1 MWRGHTSNEVRFVT
15 YIGART
21 CAHACVC
28 VCVCVW
34 VCVGVCVSV
43 SVSVRVGVSVR
54 VSVSVS
60 VCVCPL
66 IVDFQDHHHSS
77 EQTLGDG
84 EPALI
89 SALPAATAKPHLGR
103 P

>member
-54 VSVSVS
+54 VSVSV
-60 VCVCPL
+60 CVCPL

>member
-1 MWRGHTSNEVRFVT
+1 MCFCGRVCE
-15 YIGART
+15 
-21 CAHACVC
+21 CECVC
-28 VCVCVW
+28 
-34 VCVGVCVSV
+34 
-43 SVSVRVGVSVR
+43 
-54 VSVSVS
+54 